1 MKLFVQSIQGPE
13 NAVNGVFP
21 IMIASQAAE
30 AGHEVSIFLAGN
42 AVSLMKTEIVD
53 NMSAIGIGKLS
64 DHIKVLKDKG
74 VTIHLSAGSCKARGI
89 TEDDIKDK
97 NGVMSGPPGLLKLVE
112 KLRKFC
118 HTKLI
123 TTKNERGKMILK
135 IEGPIETFAKWKA
148 MVHSNAEKIKKYGM
162 TFLYAGSEKGDDSKF
177 IGIIRF
183 DTMEGV
189 EAFKG

>member
-74 VTIHLSAGSCKARGI
+74 VTIHLSAGSCKVRGI

-97 NGVMSGPPGLLKLVE
+97 NVVMSGPPGLLKLVE
-112 KLRKFC
+112 
-118 HTKLI
+118 
-123 TTKNERGKMILK
+123 E
-135 IEGPIETFAKWKA
+135 
-148 MVHSNAEKIKKYGM
+148 AEKVLSY
-162 TFLYAGSEKGDDSKF
+162 
-177 IGIIRF
+177 
-183 DTMEGV
+183 
-189 EAFKG
+189 